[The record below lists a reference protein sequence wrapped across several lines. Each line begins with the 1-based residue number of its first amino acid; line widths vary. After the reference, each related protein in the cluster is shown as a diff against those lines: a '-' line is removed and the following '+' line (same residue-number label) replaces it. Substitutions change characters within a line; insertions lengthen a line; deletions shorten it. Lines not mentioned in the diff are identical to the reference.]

1 MNDEIYT
8 LYKQPLDLEFY
19 QVNVLLVDDQ
29 PIIAE
34 AVRRFLAD
42 EEDIEFHYCQDP
54 ANAIK
59 MASEIRP
66 TLILQD
72 LVMPEIDGLTLVRY
86 FRANPT
92 TRIVPIIVLSSKE
105 DPKVKS
111 EAFSTGA
118 NDYLVKLPDKI
129 ELVARIR
136 YHSRAYV
143 NQIQRDEAFRAL
155 KKLSVTDPL
164 TCLSNRRCF
173 HEFLEREWQRGLR
186 NKTPLGIVLCDI
198 DFFKLYNDNYGHQQG
213 DVCLKN
219 VATTLKKALLRLA
232 DLVARYGGEEFVA
245 VLPDTDEKGAVNVA
259 RRMKSN
265 VEALGLSHAA
275 SRITDHVTISIGAVS
290 AVPTNEF
297 TADLLVF
304 AADKALYEAKE
315 NGRNRVEIGTLEKR
329 AGILKDTGS

>member
-8 LYKQPLDLEFY
+8 PYERPPDSDSY
-19 QVNVLLVDDQ
+19 HVRVLLVDDQ

-42 EEDIEFHYCQDP
+42 EDDIEFHYCQDP
-54 ANAIK
+54 AKAMQ
-59 MASEIRP
+59 MASEIKP

-86 FRANPT
+86 FRANPK
-92 TRIVPIIVLSSKE
+92 TRVVPIIVLSSKE
-105 DPKVKS
+105 EPKVKS
-111 EAFSTGA
+111 EAFSMGA

-136 YHSRAYV
+136 YHSRAYI

-155 KKLSVTDPL
+155 QKLSVTDPL
-164 TCLSNRRCF
+164 TGIANRRCF
-173 HEFLEREWQRGLR
+173 HDFLEREWQRGLR

-213 DVCLKN
+213 DVCLKS
-219 VATTLKKALLRLA
+219 VATALKKALLRPA

-245 VLPDTDEKGAVNVA
+245 VLPETDEDGAVNVA
-259 RRMKSN
+259 KRMNSN
-265 VEALGLSHAA
+265 VEALGLPHAA
-275 SRITDHVTISIGAVS
+275 SKVADHVTISVGAVS
-290 AVPTNEF
+290 AIPDSEF
-297 TADLLVF
+297 TPDLLVS

-315 NGRNRVEIGTLEKR
+315 NGRNRVARTTMKKR
-329 AGILKDTGS
+329 ADTSKDTGS

>member
-1 MNDEIYT
+1 MNDEIYAP
-8 LYKQPLDLEFY
+8 YEQPPDPDSY
-19 QVNVLLVDDQ
+19 RVSVLLVDDQ

-54 ANAIK
+54 ARAIK

-86 FRANPT
+86 FRANPS

-105 DPKVKS
+105 EPKVKS
-111 EAFSTGA
+111 EAFAMGA

-164 TCLSNRRCF
+164 TNIANRRYF

-186 NKTPLGIVLCDI
+186 NKTPLGVIICDI
-198 DFFKLYNDNYGHQQG
+198 DFFKLYNDSYGHQQG
-213 DVCLKN
+213 DICLKS
-219 VATTLKKALLRLA
+219 VASALKKALLRPG

-245 VLPDTDEKGAVNVA
+245 VLPETDEEGTVNVA
-259 RRMKSN
+259 ERMNSN
-265 VEALGLSHAA
+265 VEALGLSHEA
-275 SRITDHVTISIGAVS
+275 SKVADHVTISVGAVS
-290 AVPTNEF
+290 AIPASDF
-297 TADLLVF
+297 SADLMVS
-304 AADKALYEAKE
+304 AADKALYIAKE
-315 NGRNRVEIGTLEKR
+315 NGRNRVVRGD
-329 AGILKDTGS
+329 LKKKPAS